1 MIKFFLN
8 VSLLIICLVSCS
20 KSNNTDTST
29 DPVSIETNPV
39 TSITDTA
46 ANIGVTI
53 NNSNGLNIVEAG
65 IVYSSTEASPTIEN
79 SSYITISSRV
89 TKLAG
94 NYTINLG
101 KLDVGSTYFVRSYAI
116 FENKVYYGTVQSFKT
131 TLPASIAALEGL
143 MVTVPAGSFTMG
155 ATSEQLVNNGDG
167 FTSPWWDKPWTQQ
180 VTLSSYK
187 ICKYEVTQ
195 QLWQDVMGKN
205 PSYFTGNLQRPVE
218 RVSWLSCDSF
228 INKLNKITGKK
239 YRLPTEAE
247 WEYAARGGA
256 NTTYNFIYSGS
267 NTLNNVASWNYY
279 NSNNQTSA
287 VGTKQANALGLYD
300 MSGNVWEWCN
310 DWYGNYSN
318 TAVTNPQGPATGSY
332 RVIRGGFFTFDGYYN
347 RVSYRGYGNL
357 SDSDS
362 PSGLRLAIS
371 SN

>member
-167 FTSPWWDKPWTQQ
+167 FSVKWTPSTQQ

-205 PSYFTGNLQRPVE
+205 PSHFTGNLQRPVD
-218 RVSWLSCDSF
+218 RVSWLDCDSF

-267 NTLNNVASWNYY
+267 NTLNDVAWNSA

-300 MSGNVWEWCN
+300 MSGNVFEWCN

-318 TAVTNPQGPATGSY
+318 TAITNPQGPSSGSV
-332 RVIRGGFFTFDGYYN
+332 RVFRGGSWYSYGYTN
-347 RVSYRGYGNL
+347 RASSHDPSPGYRFNDY
-357 SDSDS
+357 
-362 PSGLRLAIS
+362 GLRLAIS

>member
-1 MIKFFLN
+1 MY
-8 VSLLIICLVSCS
+8 LVSCS
-20 KSNNTDTST
+20 KSNNTDTSI

-167 FTSPWWDKPWTQQ
+167 FSVKWTPSTQQ

-218 RVSWLSCDSF
+218 QVSWNDCQSF
-228 INKLNKITGKK
+228 ITKLNQLTGKN

-256 NTTYNFIYSGS
+256 NSTYSYIYSGS
-267 NTLNNVASWNYY
+267 NTLNDVAWTSS
-279 NSNNQTSA
+279 NSGSQTHTI
-287 VGTKQANALGLYD
+287 GTKQANALGLYD

-310 DWYGNYSN
+310 DWYGDYSN
-318 TAVTNPQGPATGSY
+318 TGVTNPQGPATGSR
-332 RVIRGGFFTFDGYYN
+332 RVIRGGSWDNDGN
-347 RVSYRGYGNL
+347 IHRVSRRNSYDPSISYNSYGI
-357 SDSDS
+357 
-362 PSGLRLAIS
+362 RLVFS